1 MKNHVITIYEP
12 TITRKVRLAAAM
24 PPKYAYASA
33 GQCRPNC
40 NKAYASA
47 GPCMYTELPQAQHA
61 YASAG
66 ICRPNCN
73 KNNMPMDSLVFVY

>member
-12 TITRKVRLAAAM
+12 TIPRKVRLAAAM

-33 GQCRPNC
+33 GQCRTNC

-47 GPCMYTELPQAQHA
+47 GPCMYTELP
-61 YASAG
+61 
-66 ICRPNCN
+66 
-73 KNNMPMDSLVFVY
+73 